1 MEELITKASK
11 IYNIIFVVA
20 VNFMLIP
27 NITFAQNNG
36 NENETE
42 SAFNTPNRNETSI
55 FSLYFREEGG
65 LLPVSNYILFDDI
78 SNDLVYV
85 NLVTDTISQKML
97 QNSETKILRDAILI
111 ARFFDLKPVYEGEGA
126 DIRKYLLTITDGE
139 KSKTVSWND
148 ASQVPEEL
156 NDLIKEIKKLSS

>member
-1 MEELITKASK
+1 
-11 IYNIIFVVA
+11 
-20 VNFMLIP
+20 MLIP

-97 QNSETKILRDAILI
+97 QNSETK
-111 ARFFDLKPVYEGEGA
+111 
-126 DIRKYLLTITDGE
+126 
-139 KSKTVSWND
+139 
-148 ASQVPEEL
+148 
-156 NDLIKEIKKLSS
+156 